1 MFHSSYEVEEG
12 DDDLGAH
19 RVVEWQWFSTLQSYF
34 FKTTLL
40 CEAVVVERSRVHL
53 HGKNEGKGFRREKK
67 KCLEKGCLI
76 RVVSHQGLHCGFR
89 CLVHCVTDNL
99 IIYAVVKQTN
109 KQRIRP
115 KYGLCALAWK
125 WLYVSIFAFHIGSGS
140 VFSPVEEA
148 VYNGLSILFSV
159 LF

>member
-1 MFHSSYEVEEG
+1 M
-12 DDDLGAH
+12 
-19 RVVEWQWFSTLQSYF
+19 
-34 FKTTLL
+34 
-40 CEAVVVERSRVHL
+40 ERMKGTVS
-53 HGKNEGKGFRREKK
+53 EGKKK

-76 RVVSHQGLHCGFR
+76 RVVSHQGIHCGFR
-89 CLVHCVTDNL
+89 CLGHCVTDNL

-148 VYNGLSILFSV
+148 VYNGLSILFSF